1 MNGGFFNREI
11 NERRE
16 KRRGILNRRKQSR
29 LATRR
34 LAREAAMVFQGG
46 LSSRGRDGRTQGAGA
61 LAAHVF
67 ISARSPPLKLYGREG
82 ARWF

>member
-1 MNGGFFNREI
+1 MGLRAGKKAGNFEQEETEQVGNQPSGQGSCDGFPRRVKFA
-11 NERRE
+11 RRE
-16 KRRGILNRRKQSR
+16 
-29 LATRR
+29 
-34 LAREAAMVFQGG
+34 
-46 LSSRGRDGRTQGAGA
+46 GRTQGAGA